1 MPVIPIVI
9 HKATDV
15 VPKGGFFIRP
25 STVHVDVLP
34 PIMTDKWSA
43 ETVGQH
49 MEDVRQQF
57 LEVLGQASR
66 SPAKLK
72 QVK

>member
-1 MPVIPIVI
+1 
-9 HKATDV
+9 
-15 VPKGGFFIRP
+15 
-25 STVHVDVLP
+25 
-34 PIMTDKWSA
+34 MTDKWSA

-66 SPAKLK
+66 LPAKLK